1 MTHGPRSGL
10 FLLPAP
16 STFPGAVPALPA
28 PTRSPRP
35 RPASSGQVTC
45 HFLTCAA
52 GHRLASP
59 ECSVQHPRVT
69 EGGRGWRAA
78 SKQFFPISSLWERM
92 EAGLFS
98 WWGARGWGGVWK
110 KPRAVSTNSATSP
123 CCPRNARS
131 PPAREP
137 RWSPSPHTSSP
148 VLWKLPSL
156 TSYQGRQVGEHA
168 PPGQTPPPASPSL
181 QREGARLPAGSLQPG
196 PATSRPSLGE
206 GPGRT
211 LGGVWRGWGENLQTR
226 RGRRRNPEPEEATS
240 PTAGRNVEGAGQA
253 EVKCQA
259 AEGASPETYPGHLPD
274 PAGWRASFWACRAHT
289 SAA

>member
-69 EGGRGWRAA
+69 EGGRGWRAV

-98 WWGARGWGGVWK
+98 WWGARGGVGYGKSQELFPPTQPQAPAAPGTLAARQHGNPGGVQA
-110 KPRAVSTNSATSP
+110 PTR
-123 CCPRNARS
+123 
-131 PPAREP
+131 
-137 RWSPSPHTSSP
+137 P
-148 VLWKLPSL
+148 VLCS
-156 TSYQGRQVGEHA
+156 
-168 PPGQTPPPASPSL
+168 
-181 QREGARLPAGSLQPG
+181 GS
-196 PATSRPSLGE
+196 SHR
-206 GPGRT
+206 
-211 LGGVWRGWGENLQTR
+211 
-226 RGRRRNPEPEEATS
+226 
-240 PTAGRNVEGAGQA
+240 
-253 EVKCQA
+253 
-259 AEGASPETYPGHLPD
+259 
-274 PAGWRASFWACRAHT
+274 
-289 SAA
+289 